1 MKYVY
6 IDTQAL
12 QYSKTNTSEM
22 QGIVG
27 ASKYKHMHMPRATS
41 THT

>member
-1 MKYVY
+1 MMGRHNNYY
-6 IDTQAL
+6 I
-12 QYSKTNTSEM
+12 YIIYITSEM

-27 ASKYKHMHMPRATS
+27 ASKYTHKHMHMPRGTS